1 MNIILLGTGVAIPQ
15 LEKAQSGILV
25 KTPEELLLF
34 DCGAGILGRIVQS
47 GYDYCKIHKIFFT
60 HHHLDHN
67 SDFLALLKA
76 QQLAAFDSDV
86 RMGKMDV
93 YGPTGTQRHVA
104 QLLELYDYITVDVSV
119 TELEDGNSVRVG
131 SGVASVRATKHS
143 VPSIAYRMQTPTSTL
158 VYSGDTEV
166 TESVRELCHG
176 EVDVLIHECSF
187 PDAFAWVSNHTTPG
201 KLRDLICDQ
210 HIGRIV
216 LTHLY
221 PHASGHEDAMV
232 DIIKEKFPGRV
243 DVAHDLM
250 KIFL

>member
-47 GYDYCKIHKIFFT
+47 GYDYCKIHKVFFT

-76 QQLAAFDSDV
+76 QQLTALDSDAQV
-86 RMGKMDV
+86 ETMNV
-93 YGPTGTQRHVA
+93 YGPAGTQHHVA
-104 QLLELYDYITVDVSV
+104 QLLELYDYLTVNVDV
-119 TELEDGNSVRVG
+119 TELDDGDSIRVG
-131 SGVASVRATKHS
+131 NGVASVRATKHS
-143 VPSIAYRMQTPTSTL
+143 VSSIAYRMQTPTSTL
-158 VYSGDTEV
+158 VYSGDTEPA
-166 TESVRELCHG
+166 ESVRDLCHG
-176 EVDVLIHECSF
+176 DVDVLIHECSF
-187 PDAFAWVSNHTTPG
+187 PDAYASVSNHTTPA
-201 KLRDLICDQ
+201 KLR
-210 HIGRIV
+210 V

-232 DIIKEKFPGRV
+232 DVVKERFPGRV
-243 DVAHDLM
+243 DVAYDLM

>member
-25 KTPEELLLF
+25 KTPEELILF

-47 GYDYCKIHKIFFT
+47 GYDYCKIHKVFFT

-76 QQLAAFDSDV
+76 QQLTAFDVDAQV
-86 RMGKMDV
+86 GKMDV
-93 YGPTGTQRHVA
+93 YGPTGTQHHVA
-104 QLLELYDYITVDVSV
+104 QLLKLYDYLTADVRV
-119 TELEDGNSVRVG
+119 TELEDGESIRVG

-158 VYSGDTEV
+158 VYSGDTEP
-166 TESVRELCHG
+166 TESVRDLCHG
-176 EVDVLIHECSF
+176 DVDVLIHECSF
-187 PDAFAWVSNHTTPG
+187 PDTYASVSNHTTPA

-210 HIGRIV
+210 QIERVV

-221 PHASGHEDAMV
+221 PHAKGHEDTMV
-232 DIIKEKFPGRV
+232 DVVKERFPGRV
-243 DVAHDLM
+243 DVAYDLM
-250 KIFL
+250 KISL

>member
-25 KTPEELLLF
+25 KTPEELVIF
-34 DCGAGILGRIVQS
+34 DCGAGVLGRIVQS
-47 GYDYCKIHKIFFT
+47 GYDYRKIHKVFFT

-76 QQLAAFDSDV
+76 QQLVALDSDAQV
-86 RMGKMDV
+86 PTMNV
-93 YGPTGTQRHVA
+93 YGPTGTQRHIA
-104 QLLELYDYITVDVSV
+104 QLLDLYNYITVDVAV
-119 TELEDGNSVRVG
+119 TELEDGDSIRVG
-131 SGVASVRATKHS
+131 SGVVSVRATKHS

-158 VYSGDTEV
+158 VYSGDTEP
-166 TESVRELCHG
+166 TESVRDLCHG

-187 PDAFAWVSNHTTPG
+187 PDAYASVSNHTTPAR
-201 KLRDLICDQ
+201 LRDLIYDQ
-210 HIGRIV
+210 HVDRVV

-221 PHASGHEDAMV
+221 PHANGQEDAMV
-232 DIIKEKFPGRV
+232 DVVKERFPGRV
-243 DVAHDLM
+243 DVAYDLM

>member
-25 KTPEELLLF
+25 KTPEELILF
-34 DCGAGILGRIVQS
+34 DCGASILGRIVQS
-47 GYDYCKIHKIFFT
+47 GYDYCKIHKVFFT

-76 QQLAAFDSDV
+76 QQLTAFDSDAQV
-86 RMGKMDV
+86 GTMNV
-93 YGPTGTQRHVA
+93 YGPIGTQHHVA
-104 QLLELYDYITVDVSV
+104 QLLELYDYLTVDVDV
-119 TELEDGNSVRVG
+119 TELEDGDSIRVG

-158 VYSGDTEV
+158 VYSGDTEP
-166 TESVRELCHG
+166 TESVRDLCHG

-187 PDAFAWVSNHTTPG
+187 PDAYASVSNHTTPA

-210 HIGRIV
+210 HIDRVV

-221 PHASGHEDAMV
+221 PHASGYEDAMV
-232 DIIKEKFPGRV
+232 DVVKERFPGRV